1 MCVTTC
7 KGNIGCFCALLNLC
21 DLYLQ
26 VVVHRIFLN
35 LLVKLGSC
43 HFLVEQRILQVI
55 EHHTLIVKGLNF
67 ILICTDING
76 AAKMILITFFRLVRR
91 YFLHLLFVVVNILF
105 R

>member
-26 VVVHRIFLN
+26 VVVHRVLLN
-35 LLVKLGSC
+35 LLVELGSC
-43 HFLVEQRILQVI
+43 HFLVEQRELQVI
-55 EHHTLIVKGLNF
+55 EHYTLIIKGLNF
-67 ILICTDING
+67 ILVCTDIYG
-76 AAKMILITFFRLVRR
+76 AAKMILITLFRLFGR
-91 YFLHLLFVVVNILF
+91 YILHLPFVVVNILV